1 MTPSD
6 PRVSAVAPISSAISL
21 LASSSSGEPVP
32 PPESTRY
39 L

>member
-6 PRVSAVAPISSAISL
+6 PRVSAVAPISSALSL
-21 LASSSSGEPVP
+21 LASSSGEPVP